1 MSEAVPVS
9 VHIPTFNSA
18 RPLTGR
24 SSDIYEELIKEKIT
38 DGTDDP
44 AGEFCT
50 AMIHIKPFDEDDK
63 QERLD
68 GDVKKRQE
76 AVPSKMIYMTVV
88 SFEDE
93 ILMEEK

>member
-1 MSEAVPVS
+1 
-9 VHIPTFNSA
+9 
-18 RPLTGR
+18 
-24 SSDIYEELIKEKIT
+24 
-38 DGTDDP
+38 
-44 AGEFCT
+44 
-50 AMIHIKPFDEDDK
+50 MIHIKPFDEDDK

-93 ILMEEK
+93 ILMEEKRTKES